1 MADPPALEILKVLE
15 ALQSKVWEGRVW
27 RHMFGDNHPERR
39 NQRGARWNPAGVPA
53 IYCSVERATAIAEG
67 DYVVAV
73 QSLRPA
79 AKRTLYQLDV
89 HLDKVLDLTGRA
101 VLRELHIGERELSDV
116 DHAVCQNIGGAVEW
130 LEHDG
135 LLVPSARHEGIN
147 LVIFP
152 RKQRPAANFD
162 IVDSEIIAEDS
173 R

>member
-1 MADPPALEILKVLE
+1 
-15 ALQSKVWEGRVW
+15 
-27 RHMFGDNHPERR
+27 MFGDNRPERQ
-39 NQRGARWNPAGVPA
+39 NQRGTRWNPAGVPA
-53 IYCSVERATAIAEG
+53 IYCSVDRATAIAEG

-89 HLDKVLDLTGRA
+89 HLDKVLDLTSRA

-116 DHAVCQNIGGAVEW
+116 DHAVCQKIGGAVEW

-135 LLVPSARHEGIN
+135 LLVPSARREGIN

-152 RKQRPAANFD
+152 RKQGPAANFE
-162 IVDSEIIAEDS
+162 IVNSEIITEDS